1 MGYVVQCTAMFGVVV
16 LEDIILKGAKP
27 ATQSS
32 LYPSNHTLI
41 KEEVGHAHT
50 DCRNI
55 HHNGCETFP
64 QNFSESVTTLNLPV
78 LP

>member
-1 MGYVVQCTAMFGVVV
+1 MLGILV

-32 LYPSNHTLI
+32 LYPRNHILI
-41 KEEVGHAHT
+41 KEKVGHAHT

-55 HHNGCETFP
+55 HYNGCETFP
-64 QNFSESVTTLNLPV
+64 QNFSEVV
-78 LP
+78 

>member
-1 MGYVVQCTAMFGVVV
+1 MLGILV

-32 LYPSNHTLI
+32 LYPSNHILI
-41 KEEVGHAHT
+41 KEKVGHAHT

-64 QNFSESVTTLNLPV
+64 QNFSEVV
-78 LP
+78 